1 MSLMKWLQYWE
12 KRDEIESKGMN
23 NDDTISIKREREQCF
38 MDDNIMGIKNLI
50 INRLCIKKGL
60 AMSQLS
66 PQKFNCYIFFWAK
79 YKMFEFCPN

>member
-1 MSLMKWLQYWE
+1 MY
-12 KRDEIESKGMN
+12 
-23 NDDTISIKREREQCF
+23 
-38 MDDNIMGIKNLI
+38 
-50 INRLCIKKGL
+50 KKGF